1 MFPSIIPKELV
12 QLIETTPD
20 EIEIID
26 VRSLSEFDA
35 CHVVW
40 AKHIPLH
47 IIPLRMNE
55 IDSNKR
61 TIFICQSG
69 ARSAQA
75 CMFFLQNNKNATNLH
90 GGTSSFAAQFP
101 DKVSR

>member
-35 CHVVW
+35 CHVV
-40 AKHIPLH
+40 
-47 IIPLRMNE
+47 
-55 IDSNKR
+55 
-61 TIFICQSG
+61 
-69 ARSAQA
+69 
-75 CMFFLQNNKNATNLH
+75 
-90 GGTSSFAAQFP
+90 
-101 DKVSR
+101 